1 MELIP
6 LSLRRL
12 LLSCCALAGVLL
24 PVPARSAICKT
35 QAQLTGPQRDA
46 LSNFGHLVASDVQ
59 KGDTQALKAITLPAV
74 AADFGGIA
82 AAADDL
88 KSLIQQATIT
98 VDSLYLLDATSEV
111 AGQPRTD
118 FFCGSPVVVMN
129 LTDLPP
135 GMYALV
141 ILHATGVPKP
151 QQISLILAQG
161 TDQRWLLGGL
171 PPPRAMTENGHDGL
185 WYWSSARRFAQ
196 KNMSWDAWFYYQTAA
211 YTLDPIDF
219 LSSPNLEKLQK
230 EQEAVKP
237 SNLPAATKPLAL
249 SANGATYQVVNVDTT
264 SALGAYDLEVTYA
277 PDPSQAAQLRD
288 PPSAR
293 KQVTDVMTALL
304 TLRPELQAAFHGI
317 WVHANQ
323 GNDSLFSLELTMD
336 QIATG
341 SLTPPLTT
349 PPAK

>member
-6 LSLRRL
+6 RSLRRL
-12 LLSCCALAGVLL
+12 LLSCCALASVLL
-24 PVPARSAICKT
+24 SVPAWSAVCKT
-35 QAQLTGPQRDA
+35 QSQLTGPQRDA

-59 KGDTQALKAITLPAV
+59 KGDIPALKAITLPAI

-82 AAADDL
+82 ASVEDIRP
-88 KSLIQQATIT
+88 LIQPATIT
-98 VDSLYLLDATSEV
+98 VDSLYILDATSEV

-135 GMYALV
+135 GMYALA

-161 TDQRWLLGGL
+161 ADQRWLLGGFY
-171 PPPRAMTENGHDGL
+171 PKAMTEGGHDGL
-185 WYWSSARRFAQ
+185 WYWTSARKFAQ
-196 KNMSWDAWFYYQTAA
+196 RNMNWDAWFYYKTATF
-211 YTLDPIDF
+211 YLNPIDF

-237 SNLPAATKPLAL
+237 DNLPAATKPLAL
-249 SANGATYQVVNVDTT
+249 SGNGATYQVINVDTT
-264 SALGAYDLEVTYA
+264 SALGGYDLEVTYA
-277 PDPSQAAQLRD
+277 PDPGQVAQLRD
-288 PPSAR
+288 PPAAR
-293 KQVTDVMTALL
+293 KQVTDVMTGLL
-304 TLRPELQAAFHGI
+304 TLRPELQSAFHGI

-323 GNDSLFSLELTMD
+323 GNDSLFSLELPMD
-336 QIATG
+336 QIASA
-341 SLTPPLTT
+341 SLTPPLAT
-349 PPAK
+349 PPTK